1 RISPPSTAWPPKRFT
16 PSRWAF
22 ESRPLREL
30 PTPFLCAIIPLRKS
44 EARIQNSEWRVS
56 ASALPLFRFRTA
68 DFRLLTPDFLIF
80 RFALRADG
88 FNAHG
93 GEVLAVAVRLLVLLA
108 ALLLKDD

>member
-1 RISPPSTAWPPKRFT
+1 
-16 PSRWAF
+16 
-22 ESRPLREL
+22 
-30 PTPFLCAIIPLRKS
+30 
-44 EARIQNSEWRVS
+44 S

-108 ALLLKDD
+108 ALLLKDDDLRAAPVLDDRRRHRAAAEFDARAVAGQQRFELDRIADLSREAGH